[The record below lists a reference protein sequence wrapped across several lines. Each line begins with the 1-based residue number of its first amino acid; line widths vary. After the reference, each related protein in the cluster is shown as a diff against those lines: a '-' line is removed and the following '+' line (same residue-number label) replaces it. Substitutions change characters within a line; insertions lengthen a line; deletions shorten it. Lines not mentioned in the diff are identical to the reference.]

1 MPVLDCGGVADKT
14 PILGV
19 LHARELQA
27 PPAEVPRHRR
37 PVTAMHPL
45 YSIRHYRRSTKSQVV
60 AFTNSHI
67 KKVRKMKFEDITFS
81 QRSRS
86 GKSGLGLVLPG
97 GYWVLKIVFEVAWSA
112 VRPRWSTL
120 DWRVPQTAETLCSD
134 QIWKPRTCG
143 ERIALGRC
151 VKYFVTQEMLPL
163 RVANPN
169 KKGKRKYVRK

>member
-37 PVTAMHPL
+37 PAAAMHPL